1 MASDTLYQKV
11 VLVTYGYLGPAAD
24 RFVARQI
31 TNHLHK
37 KPDQLTKQD
46 LPELTNWIRLAMGF
60 LTQDTSMVE
69 EYITRLKDLNKTAK
83 IKPKRK
89 AHAHE
94 N

>member
-1 MASDTLYQKV
+1 MPSETLYQKI

-31 TNHLHK
+31 TNHLGK
-37 KPDQLTKQD
+37 KPDQLTKRD
-46 LPELTNWIRLAMGF
+46 LPALIDWIRLAMGF
-60 LTQDTSMVE
+60 LTQDTLMIE
-69 EYITRLKDLNKTAK
+69 EYIDRLQALHEPAK
-83 IKPKRK
+83 AKSKHK